1 MRRLALVTGVV
12 LMLLTLSRSV
22 LAQGTG
28 LAATMEVLSSGV
40 EVLRVGTS
48 NWIAVAVESILGT
61 GDSIRTDAT
70 GTARITFFAD
80 GTAAELLPESEYRI
94 VEFQGDDATFT
105 ISLEVIAGQTIQT
118 IGRVLETGSQFDVQT
133 PAMTLSARGTIFRVR
148 VEPNGRS
155 AVLVREGVVAASTD
169 EGTVAEV
176 PVEFGLRT
184 AVNASIGELVRA
196 STFEELDAALD
207 GCVASVSNP
216 DDVSFNVRISPSPD
230 AEIVGML
237 DIADID
243 RFFGV
248 TENGEWHRVAFRG
261 GYGWLRATMVTVD
274 AACAGLRL
282 FPNDYG
288 PEDASLYS
296 DDTARLPA
304 FPLAYQDTFLYALK
318 PGRTGR

>member
-1 MRRLALVTGVV
+1 MRRLALVTGVF

-22 LAQGTG
+22 LAQQTG
-28 LAATMEVLSSGV
+28 LAATMEVLTPGV

-94 VEFQGDDATFT
+94 AEFQGDDATFT
-105 ISLEVIAGQTIQT
+105 ISLEVIAGQTLHT
-118 IGRVLETGSQFDVQT
+118 IGRVLETGSQYDVQT

-155 AVLVREGVVAASTD
+155 AMLVRDSTVTASAD
-169 EGTVAEV
+169 EGAAVNV
-176 PVEFGLRT
+176 PAEFGLRT
-184 AVNASIGELVRA
+184 PVNEPIGEIVRA
-196 STFEELDAALD
+196 STFEQLDAALD

-230 AEIVGML
+230 AEIVGTL

-248 TENGEWHRVAFRG
+248 TESGEWHRVAFRG
-261 GYGWLRATMVTVD
+261 GFGWVRATVVTVD
-274 AACAGLRL
+274 AVCAGLRL
-282 FPNDYG
+282 FPDDHG
-288 PEDASLYS
+288 PEDASFYTDAS
-296 DDTARLPA
+296 ARFPA
-304 FPLAYQDTFLYALK
+304 FPVAYQDTFLRPLK
-318 PGRTGR
+318 PRRAGR